1 MATARTANELASA
14 RCTYHADS
22 AKHVISLGCE
32 CFAHGSITS
41 ASGTLAQVSVGNGC
55 DCLVLQVPW
64 QFHVKHWSALPF
76 VWWLHNYKATFQ
88 WVYANCDEPT
98 SIVLLLCSLLA
109 GTICR
114 FLILHACCWPLSA
127 SSMHRFALLFVLSV
141 SATSML
147 DQVQFQLSSW
157 LMEHVCSL
165 LPPTTL
171 VVAL

>member
-1 MATARTANELASA
+1 MQRDAWLVGRVNLVATARTVNELASA

-114 FLILHACCWPLSA
+114 FLILHACCWPCFCLPA
-127 SSMHRFALLFVLSV
+127 ACTGLPCYLCFLYLQLLCWIRYSFN
-141 SATSML
+141 
-147 DQVQFQLSSW
+147 
-157 LMEHVCSL
+157 
-165 LPPTTL
+165 
-171 VVAL
+171 